1 MLSTVSGSLIMFN
14 LAEEAL
20 LVYRMPSS
28 LLDVMGEIKLGF
40 LRRLSVLLL
49 MAVSSLLKF
58 GQLQGS

>member
-1 MLSTVSGSLIMFN
+1 MFN

-28 LLDVMGEIKLGF
+28 LLDVMEEIKLGF

>member
-1 MLSTVSGSLIMFN
+1 MMLTAFGSVIMFN

-20 LVYRMPSS
+20 LVYRMPLS